1 MLIWSGVENGFL
13 VDEFYDEGRRL
24 LAEARDAFPGNPVL
38 PQYDGAAWTPS
49 IHAEGQGQGQ
59 GQDQG
64 QGAAW
69 TPRDTAKGQQGGRGE
84 WDWVQPQQARRRME
98 SLFMEY

>member
-24 LAEARDAFPGNPVL
+24 LTEARDAFPGNPVL

-49 IHAEGQGQGQ
+49 VHAEGQGQGQ
-59 GQDQG
+59 GQ
-64 QGAAW
+64 GAAW
-69 TPRDTAKGQQGGRGE
+69 TPPGTAEGQQGGRGE
-84 WDWVQPQQARRRME
+84 WDWVQPQQARRMIGRM
-98 SLFMEY
+98 FAQ

>member
-38 PQYDGAAWTPS
+38 PQYDGAAWTPPDTGES
-49 IHAEGQGQGQ
+49 QGQGQ
-59 GQDQG
+59 GQG

-69 TPRDTAKGQQGGRGE
+69 TPRGHAEGQQGGRGE
-84 WDWVQPQQARRRME
+84 WDWVQPQQARRMIGRM
-98 SLFMEY
+98 FAQ

>member
-38 PQYDGAAWTPS
+38 PQYDGAAWTPPGT
-49 IHAEGQGQGQ
+49 AE
-59 GQDQG
+59 
-64 QGAAW
+64 
-69 TPRDTAKGQQGGRGE
+69 GQQGGRGE
-84 WDWVQPQQARRRME
+84 WNWVQPQQARRMIGRI
-98 SLFMEY
+98 YAH

>member
-38 PQYDGAAWTPS
+38 PQYDGAAWTPPGT
-49 IHAEGQGQGQ
+49 AEGQGQGQ
-59 GQDQG
+59 GD
-64 QGAAW
+64 AW
-69 TPRDTAKGQQGGRGE
+69 TPPGTAEGQQGE
-84 WDWVQPQQARRRME
+84 WDWVQPQQARRRI
-98 SLFMEY
+98 

>member
-38 PQYDGAAWTPS
+38 PQYDGAAWTPTDTGES
-49 IHAEGQGQGQ
+49 QGQR
-59 GQDQG
+59 QG

-69 TPRDTAKGQQGGRGE
+69 TPPGTAEGQQGGRGE
-84 WDWVQPQQARRRME
+84 WNWVQPQQARRMIGRI
-98 SLFMEY
+98 YAH

>member
-38 PQYDGAAWTPS
+38 PQYFSDAWTPPG
-49 IHAEGQGQGQ
+49 HAE
-59 GQDQG
+59 
-64 QGAAW
+64 
-69 TPRDTAKGQQGGRGE
+69 GQQGGRGE
-84 WDWVQPQQARRRME
+84 WDWVQPQQARRRIGKGIII
-98 SLFMEY
+98 

>member
-38 PQYDGAAWTPS
+38 PQYFSGAWTPRG
-49 IHAEGQGQGQ
+49 HAEGQGQG
-59 GQDQG
+59 D
-64 QGAAW
+64 AW
-69 TPRDTAKGQQGGRGE
+69 TPPGTAEGQQGGRGE
-84 WDWVQPQQARRRME
+84 WDWVQPQQARRMIGRI
-98 SLFMEY
+98 FAQ